1 MFVQSDSRAP
11 KAFNV
16 MAKNPAIKKIADL
29 KSKTVAGQKGSALNH
44 LLFVALKK
52 EGLTPADI
60 KYVNMAGP
68 RLWTHRYRA
77 ASMQLLLQGRRLS
90 QMRWQ
95 VHGWYPMAMV

>member
-1 MFVQSDSRAP
+1 LIKEDFATDNTLPRIAKKHDKCSP

-16 MAKNPAIKKIADL
+16 MVKNPAIKKIADL
-29 KSKTVAGQKGSALNH
+29 KGKTVAGQKGSALNH

-68 RLWTHRYRA
+68 RLWPH
-77 ASMQLLLQGRRLS
+77 
-90 QMRWQ
+90 
-95 VHGWYPMAMV
+95 